1 MKKITISKEGCS
13 PIDILVDN
21 DGAVKTVESAGNC
34 VYSDEGT
41 VTISTEEPTESRE
54 SIDLSS
60 MSTVDRV
67 FAEMTRES
75 FDPSR
80 SEEAVP
86 RLSGIKPVA
95 ILRKRSMS
103 KQVFVGAID
112 TYLSGQKP
120 QINKIKEYLNKKG
133 WVNLGLAGLSREPTL
148 FTDVFKVFGGNT
160 TSRSI
165 RNPRDHLIEKEVDG
179 LKIVFVFTDNNDNSE
194 YAKKHD
200 IRSAKNKMVGHLI
213 LTKEKN
219 DKKNIFFCKQI
230 TPIILVDSESDGKS
244 QYSTDINVNTSKAQN
259 SK

>member
-1 MKKITISKEGCS
+1 MKKITISKEGYS

-41 VTISTEEPTESRE
+41 VTISTEDTKTVESV
-54 SIDLSS
+54 DLSS
-60 MSTVDRV
+60 MSTVDKL

-75 FDPSR
+75 SDPSR
-80 SEEAVP
+80 SEEAMP

-103 KQVFVGAID
+103 KQVFAGAID

-200 IRSAKNKMVGHLI
+200 IRSAKNRMVGHLI
-213 LTKEKN
+213 LSKETN
-219 DKKNIFFCKQI
+219 PMFFCKQI
-230 TPIILVDSESDGKS
+230 TPIILIDSDSDGKS
-244 QYSTDINVNTSKAQN
+244 QYNTDININTPKAQN